1 METFCSSPGCTQL
14 GTSFCGA
21 CKTAIYCSI
30 NCQTSFWIY
39 HKEECQGHLRKVG
52 TAHLDKAKGFHRE
65 QQNWVQ
71 ALRYAELAST
81 KLKQLK
87 DRSLETVKL
96 IDKALG
102 CKFDSLQHL
111 GRHREAKD
119 CAEERYTLWAMNQ
132 MRNSGSIYA
141 ALGLIESCLH
151 NGEYEDA
158 KRYADHAM
166 FMINDMADNFIS
178 SDKRPSLLAD
188 GSHYLALAT
197 LALARAGGIPSGEKQ
212 QLGEEA
218 IASARQA
225 LAMHTQ
231 LFGTENAQV
240 ALDLCTLADVLEYFN
255 NVDDDEVPRLMEQA
269 IATYSR
275 VEGGS
280 SYNVGSRQNNLG
292 ATYNDRATRAE
303 AANDLNRCLRNLELT
318 LPHLREAARIFRAN
332 NHMDRA
338 DTALRNIVKIEEN
351 IRQVRTAIATA
362 GAAASPSV
370 STTTRG

>member
-1 METFCSSPGCTQL
+1 M
-14 GTSFCGA
+14 
-21 CKTAIYCSI
+21 
-30 NCQTSFWIY
+30 
-39 HKEECQGHLRKVG
+39 
-52 TAHLDKAKGFHRE
+52 AHLDKAKGFHRE

-71 ALRYAELAST
+71 ALRFGELAAS

-132 MRNSGSIYA
+132 MRNPGSIYA
-141 ALGLIESCLH
+141 AFGLIESCLH

-166 FMINDMADNFIS
+166 FMINDRTDNLIPAE
-178 SDKRPSLLAD
+178 KRPPFLAD

-197 LALARAGGIPSGEKQ
+197 LALARAGGIPPREMQK
-212 QLGEEA
+212 LGEEA

-225 LAMHTQ
+225 LELHTQ
-231 LFGTENAQV
+231 LYGTENSQV
-240 ALDLCTLADVLEYFN
+240 ALSMCTLADVLDYFN

-269 IATYSR
+269 IATYRR
-275 VEGGS
+275 VEGSS
-280 SYNVGSRQNNLG
+280 SYNVGSRENNLG
-292 ATYNDRATRAE
+292 AAYNDRATRAE
-303 AANDLNRCLRNLELT
+303 AANDLDRCVANLEMA

-332 NHMDRA
+332 NHVDLA
-338 DTALRNIVKIEEN
+338 DNALRNIVKIEES
-351 IRQVRTAIATA
+351 IRQIGIARAAAATTSTAAA
-362 GAAASPSV
+362 AAAAASPAPTV
-370 STTTRG
+370 TKG